1 MRNNRWP
8 EALRLF
14 EQAIERDPRYG
25 PALAF
30 AAFRRMQLCNDGFS
44 ADPDGD
50 RHKGIDYARRAL
62 AVAGDDPI
70 VLANGAQ
77 VLASFC
83 EDIGAM
89 IALIDRAL
97 RLNPSYA
104 RGWVASG
111 YVRWLAGQ
119 PHLAIEHCK
128 TATLLSP
135 RARVGGVFHISGPA
149 PLIAGRFEE
158 AGSTLQPAR
167 QDS

>member
-77 VLASFC
+77 VLASFG

-97 RLNPSYA
+97 RLNPSSA
-104 RGWVASG
+104 PAWLPTG
-111 YVRWLAGQ
+111 YVRCL
-119 PHLAIEHCK
+119 
-128 TATLLSP
+128 
-135 RARVGGVFHISGPA
+135 PA
-149 PLIAGRFEE
+149 APTPPLNH
-158 AGSTLQPAR
+158 S
-167 QDS
+167 